1 MVVYNPLFHLVYC
14 EKHPKDIVDMSF
26 ENMKSYVNY

>member
-14 EKHPKDIVDMSF
+14 KKHPKDIVDMGLG
-26 ENMKSYVNY
+26 NMLSYINY

>member
-1 MVVYNPLFHLVYC
+1 MVIHNPLFHLVYC
-14 EKHPKDIVDMSF
+14 KKHPKDIVDMGF